1 MRNIRKE
8 AKNETRCDHIPFY
21 SPSNSEPSILAV
33 EKPGRDDPNGRAVLA
48 GGVCGRG
55 WDRVS
60 ETIKKKSPGSGNSW
74 GPMDVVFPEYY
85 VLIIQKC
92 RRKINV

>member
-33 EKPGRDDPNGRAVLA
+33 EKPGRDAPDGRVVLA

-55 WDRVS
+55 RDGVS
-60 ETIKKKSPGSGNSW
+60 EMKKKNAST
-74 GPMDVVFPEYY
+74 
-85 VLIIQKC
+85 
-92 RRKINV
+92 

>member
-1 MRNIRKE
+1 MRSY
-8 AKNETRCDHIPFY
+8 PFY
-21 SPSNSEPSILAV
+21 RAPDSKSSVLEL
-33 EKPGRDDPNGRAVLA
+33 EKSGRDDSDGWTVLA

-55 WDRVS
+55 WDGVS